1 MYHEIVL
8 NSLAYLGFS
17 SMREIEKMTLN
28 EYLIRMEAFQL
39 QTIKRNEEIA
49 YQAWLNQQVQATTG
63 SPKNPKPKFKEFR
76 KFFDSEKMIDEVRSS
91 FEIDYITTLD
101 KAKNKG
107 RKGRIL
113 MAQSFSVK
121 AILEAVDQS
130 FSSTIERAG
139 QSVQSFGSSTTKR
152 LAGVGKAMTV
162 AGAATT
168 AMGIKSV
175 KSFGNFQQSLNQA
188 AVIAGGTSKDIS
200 GLADVANRM
209 GAELPLSA

>member
-39 QTIKRNEEIA
+39 QTIKRNEELA

-91 FEIDYITTLD
+91 FELDYITMSN
-101 KAKNKG
+101 KAKLRTNENVF
-107 RKGRIL
+107 
-113 MAQSFSVK
+113 AQRLKEFK
-121 AILEAVDQS
+121 ELKKQGKI
-130 FSSTIERAG
+130 IPWNERT
-139 QSVQSFGSSTTKR
+139 QEER
-152 LAGVGKAMTV
+152 
-162 AGAATT
+162 
-168 AMGIKSV
+168 
-175 KSFGNFQQSLNQA
+175 
-188 AVIAGGTSKDIS
+188 GGF
-200 GLADVANRM
+200 
-209 GAELPLSA
+209 

>member
-39 QTIKRNEEIA
+39 QTIKRNEELA

-91 FEIDYITTLD
+91 FEIDYITTSNE
-101 KAKNKG
+101 AKLRTNENVF
-107 RKGRIL
+107 
-113 MAQSFSVK
+113 AQRLKEFK
-121 AILEAVDQS
+121 ELKKQGKI
-130 FSSTIERAG
+130 IPWNERT
-139 QSVQSFGSSTTKR
+139 QEER
-152 LAGVGKAMTV
+152 
-162 AGAATT
+162 
-168 AMGIKSV
+168 
-175 KSFGNFQQSLNQA
+175 
-188 AVIAGGTSKDIS
+188 GGF
-200 GLADVANRM
+200 
-209 GAELPLSA
+209 